1 MKSSITTVKIV
12 RELKRL
18 DAPAWERV
26 VEELTGP
33 SRRGGEVNLSSI
45 GRYSSGT
52 VLVPGTVLGTGELS
66 KPVTVAALRF
76 SKSAK
81 EKITKAGGKTMTI
94 VELAK
99 ENPKCSNVKIMV

>member
-1 MKSSITTVKIV
+1 MKSSIITVKLV
-12 RELKRL
+12 RELKKL

-26 VEELTGP
+26 IEELTGGT
-33 SRRGGEVNLSSI
+33 RRGNEVNLSLI
-45 GRYSSGT
+45 ERYSTGT

-66 KPVTVAALRF
+66 KAVTVAALKF

-94 VELAK
+94 IELAK
-99 ENPKCSNVKIMV
+99 ENPECSNVKIMV

>member
-1 MKSSITTVKIV
+1 MKSSITTVKII
-12 RELKRL
+12 RELKKL
-18 DAPAWERV
+18 NAPAWWRV

-33 SRRGGEVNLSSI
+33 TRRSSGVNLSAIERHASA
-45 GRYSSGT
+45 T

-66 KPVTVAALRF
+66 KPVTVAALKF

-81 EKITKAGGKTMTI
+81 EKITKAGGKTITI
-94 VELAK
+94 TELAK

>member
-1 MKSSITTVKIV
+1 MKSNITTVKIV
-12 RELKRL
+12 RELKKL
-18 DAPAWERV
+18 KEPAWERV

-33 SRRGGEVNLSSI
+33 ARRGNEVNLSSI
-45 GRYSSGT
+45 ERYSTGT

-66 KPVTVAALRF
+66 KPVKVAALKF

-81 EKITKAGGKTMTI
+81 EKITRAGGKTMTI
-94 VELAK
+94 TELAK